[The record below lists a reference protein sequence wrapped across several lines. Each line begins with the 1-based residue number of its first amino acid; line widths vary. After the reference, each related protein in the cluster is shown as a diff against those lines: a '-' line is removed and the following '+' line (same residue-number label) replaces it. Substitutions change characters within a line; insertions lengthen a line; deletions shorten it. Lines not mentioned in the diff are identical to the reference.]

1 MKEVV
6 LKPGDL
12 SETNHKP
19 NGNGV
24 SRPTGNMHNKT
35 EIFVVLLQMTHNN

>member
-1 MKEVV
+1 MFFSQNKNREKMKEVV

-12 SETNHKP
+12 SETIRNP

-24 SRPTGNMHNKT
+24 SRPTGNLPNKA
-35 EIFVVLLQMTHNN
+35 

>member
-12 SETNHKP
+12 SETIRKP

-24 SRPTGNMHNKT
+24 SRPTGNLPK
-35 EIFVVLLQMTHNN
+35 IFVVLLQMTNNN

>member
-12 SETNHKP
+12 SETIRKP
-19 NGNGV
+19 NGNDV

-35 EIFVVLLQMTHNN
+35 LKLFVFSNDV